1 MGRYRSDDRW
11 IRYPLYFDRLI
22 RVKNNFLPFT
32 LIRLFAIWAT
42 DLKGVDK
49 RWHNEDA
56 GPFIELSNLRKRRYP
71 MKLLFTSVILTIFS
85 IFVITTSASA
95 FAVPKGQYKITCYK
109 DNQGW
114 IQQATQQICIQS
126 DGGLSGA
133 WYSST
138 FQNWRGEW
146 FRKGWSNRVRLWE
159 IIATVMGTIV
169 WK

>member
-1 MGRYRSDDRW
+1 
-11 IRYPLYFDRLI
+11 
-22 RVKNNFLPFT
+22 
-32 LIRLFAIWAT
+32 
-42 DLKGVDK
+42 
-49 RWHNEDA
+49 
-56 GPFIELSNLRKRRYP
+56 
-71 MKLLFTSVILTIFS
+71 MKLLYTILILTIFS
-85 IFVITTSASA
+85 VFVFTISASA

-146 FRKGWSNRVRLWE
+146 FRKGWSNRVRLWGNYGNGDGNDSME
-159 IIATVMGTIV
+159 VEFVNKQTLTGYWTEWRDSTGLVNWCATKLEFMKTNCDAPVFLQESLSENPSLE
-169 WK
+169 